1 MRCLKGLD
9 KMLISYV
16 LFKRL
21 DKMLIS
27 YVLFKR
33 VR

>member
-16 LFKRL
+16 LFKL
-21 DKMLIS
+21 
-27 YVLFKR
+27 